1 MKRYLSLVAA
11 IAAATPAAA
20 QEFPGFR
27 IEANI
32 GWDHVNATLDYED
45 SDFPEDNFR
54 ESGNTDGM
62 LLGGTIGYDL
72 PVGPVYLGIEG
83 SFDIPIN
90 KRCETLYGYDE
101 ACFKPHANLAV
112 GGRIGVPLS
121 KRALLYAGA
130 AYVTGKA
137 EVTYEDE
144 IDPSYD
150 FSYDDWRDG
159 MRFSGGAEVRLIDN
173 WFTKV
178 EYRYTDYDDYKY
190 AFDSERVSLGFERH
204 QIVTGIG
211 VRY

>member
-1 MKRYLSLVAA
+1 MKHYILGLASLMVAGTA
-11 IAAATPAAA
+11 SA

-27 IEANI
+27 IEGNI
-32 GWDHVNATLDYED
+32 GWDHVGATLAYED
-45 SDFPEDNFR
+45 SEFPEDNFK
-54 ESGNTDGM
+54 ESGDTDGM

-72 PVGPVYLGIEG
+72 PVGPVYLGVEG

-90 KRCETLYGYDE
+90 NRCEEVYGFDE
-101 ACFKPHANLAV
+101 ACFKPRSNLAV

-130 AYVTGKA
+130 AFVSGEA
-137 EVTYEDE
+137 EISYKDE
-144 IDPSYD
+144 LDPSYD
-150 FSYDDWRDG
+150 FSLKDRRDG
-159 MRFSGGAEVRLIDN
+159 IRFSGGAEVRLVDN

-178 EYRYTDYDDYKY
+178 EYRYSDYDDYEY
-190 AFDSERVSLGFERH
+190 AIDSESLSLGFDRH